1 MEVRRW
7 AVRAATLLA
16 VTSMLVGLTAACR
29 VVRMIDTDP
38 LELTIGAM
46 PGVAKAW
53 VSFDE
58 DELDSIAT
66 LNVQMPGAEA
76 GQISNVA
83 QAVSRAHGDGWAD
96 YLKRLRLR
104 IGDVP
109 AVTVVRDVKSLN
121 AADVVTDSTALRS
134 FAAAIASTS
143 PTAQI
148 DWATDD
154 RLTVRQL
161 STPTPEVLQALRDVG
176 VTASTVHLLP
186 VDSAAPTWRVTLPL
200 SRDQEQR
207 IHRQI
212 EPIPAQLESIAV
224 RDATITDLGV
234 VVSRQA
240 THRALVD
247 IISIVGAGPGRP
259 LWLTWHTTPRD
270 ITQQYDGSVDVGRC
284 NYPASRLEQYP
295 EKYLSADEIE
305 LQNRLREQFDTCT
318 R

>member
-1 MEVRRW
+1 
-7 AVRAATLLA
+7 
-16 VTSMLVGLTAACR
+16 MLVGLTTACR
-29 VVRMIDTDP
+29 VVRKIDTDP
-38 LELTIGAM
+38 LEVTISAM

-66 LNVQMPGAEA
+66 LNVQMPGADA
-76 GQISNVA
+76 GQISDVA
-83 QAVSRAHGDGWAD
+83 QAVSSAHGDGSAD

-104 IGDVP
+104 IGDAP
-109 AVTVVRDVKSLN
+109 AVTALRDVTSLN
-121 AADVVTDSTALRS
+121 AAVVVTDSTTLRS
-134 FAAAIASTS
+134 FAAVVASTS
-143 PTAQI
+143 PAAQI
-148 DWATDD
+148 DWATDN

-161 STPTPEVLQALRDVG
+161 TTPVPEVLQALRDVG

-186 VDSAAPTWRVTLPL
+186 VDSAAPSWRVTLPL

-212 EPIPAQLESIAV
+212 AAMPAQLVRIAV

-240 THRALVD
+240 AHRALVD
-247 IISIVGAGPGRP
+247 IISIVGAGPGHP
-259 LWLTWHTTPRD
+259 LWLTWHLAPRD
-270 ITQQYDGSVDVGRC
+270 ITQQYDGSVHVGGC
-284 NYPASRLEQYP
+284 DYPDSRLEQQP
-295 EKYLSADEIE
+295 ENYLSAEEIE
-305 LQNRLREQFDTCT
+305 LQDRLRAQFDTCP